1 MDYSSALQKN
11 ILYTLTFFDL
21 MNKPLTLF
29 ECWQNLFSIFPMARK
44 PSLSEVEAILE
55 KHPRVESKNG
65 FYFKKG
71 REGLGRERQIRHN
84 FSRERWKRGRLAAA
98 FLSFLP
104 FVRVV
109 SLCNTV
115 AFNLADAKSDID
127 FFIITK
133 KNKIWT
139 SRFFVTGLVSLLG
152 LRRHHKKIANRVCL
166 SFYLTDDNL
175 NLERIAL
182 KNKDGQIEDPYLAF
196 WCSRV
201 SQIYDAGAGQDFF
214 RANSWVKKFL
224 AQTVFFQPVPRCR
237 ATDNFLKRFLKKV
250 FEAFLGFQFLEKY
263 LRRLQREKMS
273 RNTQSAAKE
282 ENMKVVISEQML
294 KFYEKDLRFFYEDY
308 MDRMGNKI
316 FCSLH

>member
-1 MDYSSALQKN
+1 
-11 ILYTLTFFDL
+11 

-55 KHPRVESKNG
+55 KHHRVESKNG

-71 REGLGRERQIRHN
+71 REALGRERQIRHN

-104 FVRVV
+104 FVRMV

-139 SRFFVTGLVSLLG
+139 SRFLVTGLVSLLG
-152 LRRHHKKIANRVCL
+152 LRRHGQKIANRVCL

-182 KNKDGQIEDPYLAF
+182 KNKKDGQTEDPYLAF

-201 SQIYDAGAGQDFF
+201 SPIYGAGAAFHFF
-214 RANSWVKKFL
+214 RANAWVKKFL
-224 AQTVFFQPVPRCR
+224 PRTIFFRLVPRCR
-237 ATDNFLKRFLKKV
+237 ATDNFLKRFLKKI

-263 LRRLQREKMS
+263 LRRLQRGKMS

-282 ENMKVVISEQML
+282 ENTKVVISDEML
-294 KFYEKDLRFFYEDY
+294 KFHEKDLRFFYQDY
-308 MDRMGNKI
+308 MHKMGNKI